1 MLLLL
6 LGKSKSGKDT
16 IGNYLVEKKGWIKF
30 KFATIMK
37 EALKT
42 LFNWDNYTIE
52 EKKDEIDPYWDI
64 SPRFIFQNMGTEY
77 LRVNLNFLKKKAIE
91 FNGKK
96 FYATFHIK
104 RIHKEIIKNLQ
115 ENKNIVICDGRFK
128 DECTYTN
135 WLEGKIIKLDRNTD
149 IIDEHSSEQ
158 IDDIKTYDIL
168 LQNNGTKEELY
179 EKIEEIIKNYDTI
192 S

>member
-1 MLLLL
+1 
-6 LGKSKSGKDT
+6 
-16 IGNYLVEKKGWIKF
+16 
-30 KFATIMK
+30 MK
-37 EALKT
+37 EAIKT

-77 LRVNLNFLKKKAIE
+77 LRVNLNFLKKKPIE

-104 RIHKEIIKNLQ
+104 RLHKEIVKNLQ